1 MTSRDASTPTAPA
14 QATAAGGRPP
24 TPRERARAAVARE
37 VSTRNTASTPS
48 ASDDSMVSADD
59 ENIDD
64 AVAVGQP
71 VIARVLG
78 GTVISELDQ

>member
-1 MTSRDASTPTAPA
+1 M
-14 QATAAGGRPP
+14 Q
-24 TPRERARAAVARE
+24 RARAVVARE
-37 VSTRNTASTPS
+37 AGTRS
-48 ASDDSMVSADD
+48 ASSRSVADDSMVSADD
-59 ENIDD
+59 ENIEE

>member
-1 MTSRDASTPTAPA
+1 VAP
-14 QATAAGGRPP
+14 GPP
-24 TPRERARAAVARE
+24 ATPRERARAAVARE
-37 VSTRNTASTPS
+37 ASARSARPAPS

-59 ENIDD
+59 ENIDE